1 MAKSKYTPQNLK
13 STMEREILIKVD
25 YEGVGD
31 IEEFVKVNKTHFNL
45 FLRYNKLT
53 RNEVEIK
60 VTPQYIR
67 DRNIPMPEP
76 TIQIVH
82 HFFKNREGEE
92 NVVMDVCDTTAYIQ
106 IRLPAGKSSRGMEPY
121 SKLMA
126 EFIKKLLS
134 SDSFIHVT
142 RIGMRK
148 KNFYYIK
155 ENENVSDV
163 LERDIW
169 TQYADVNNGILPTRK
184 VYADFMTVEAS
195 KVNLNFQQI
204 AEKVEKIDTKE
215 KFIRIIVDSDAY
227 LDQNRLDQ
235 LDLKNDTVTKN
246 LLQNDM
252 NELLFKFYVEAYKE
266 TFLDQYYK
274 P

>member
-31 IEEFVKVNKTHFNL
+31 IEEFVKVNKSHFNL
-45 FLRYNKLT
+45 FSRYNKLT

-67 DRNIPMPEP
+67 ERNIPMSEP
-76 TIQIVH
+76 TTQIVH
-82 HFFKNREGEE
+82 HFYRNKEGEE
-92 NVVMDVCDTTAYIQ
+92 SVVMDVCDSTAYIQ
-106 IRLPAGKSSRGMEPY
+106 IRLSFGTSSRGMEPY

-126 EFIKKLLS
+126 EFIKKLLN

-155 ENENVSDV
+155 ENDNVSDV
-163 LERDIW
+163 LEKDIW
-169 TQYADVNNGILPTRK
+169 SQYVDADNGILPTRK
-184 VYADFMTVEAS
+184 VYADFLTVEPS

-227 LDQNRLDQ
+227 VDQNRLDQ
-235 LDLKNDTVTKN
+235 LNLKNDIVTKN

-252 NELLFKFYVEAYKE
+252 NELLFKFYVTAYKE
-266 TFLDQYYK
+266 SFLDQYYN